1 VKFLADENLPRPIV
15 DVLLR
20 RLPDLD
26 IVSVVE
32 VGLRGR
38 PDPEILEWAAAEGR
52 ILVTFDVRTIPRHV
66 EQRVAEGR
74 RMPGVFLCR
83 SSITV
88 RQAIEDLLIL
98 AGASGEGEWEGK
110 VLHLPL

>member
-1 VKFLADENLPRPIV
+1 MKLLADENFPRPVV
-15 DVLLR
+15 DGLLR

-52 ILVTFDVRTIPRHV
+52 ILLTYDVRTIPGHV
-66 EQRVAEGR
+66 SQRVAEGKL
-74 RMPGVFLCR
+74 MPGVFVCR

-98 AGASGEGEWEGK
+98 VGASDEGEWVGK

>member
-1 VKFLADENLPRPIV
+1 VRLLADENVPRPIV
-15 DVLLR
+15 DGLLR

-52 ILVTFDVRTIPRHV
+52 ILLTYDVRTIPGHAN
-66 EQRVAEGR
+66 QRIAEGK
-74 RMPGVFLCR
+74 RMPGVFFCR
-83 SSITV
+83 SSITA

-98 AGASGEGEWEGK
+98 VGASDEEEWEGR

>member
-1 VKFLADENLPRPIV
+1 MKFLADENFPRPIV
-15 DVLLR
+15 DGLLR
-20 RLPDLD
+20 RLPEVD

-38 PDPEILEWAAAEGR
+38 PDPEILDWAAAEGR
-52 ILVTFDVRTIPRHV
+52 ILLTYDVRTIPRHIN
-66 EQRVAEGR
+66 QRVAEGK
-74 RMPGVFLCR
+74 RMPGVFYCR

-98 AGASGEGEWEGK
+98 VRASDEGEWENR
-110 VLHLPL
+110 VVHLPL